1 VRHVNNHDFW
11 WGVGGG
17 VCVLGVELGQRKP
30 GYMPI
35 SIKDNNRKVLLHVN
49 LLDNL
54 LTTITGGGAVYL

>member
-1 VRHVNNHDFW
+1 V
-11 WGVGGG
+11 GCGGG